1 MRFLSQRD
9 VEQSSKK
16 AKSPL
21 EVSYGNIP
29 RHRTQ
34 LHQRLL
40 DLGLPTQPVIREV
53 LDCAQYFSLKAHEN
67 LLVQGQSA
75 DRFFIIL
82 EGELEVI
89 KVDQDGADTVL
100 GHLKAGDV
108 AGELAYIRAHV
119 GPQRYIATVRAKRDT
134 VVASLSWNRYGTLP
148 TSTETNSM
156 LFRYFARQAAHQL
169 EQTSSRVL
177 EEIKIRSRR
186 LQAYAVLLVANM
198 IAMSSFALFI
208 SLYKSTFDDYG
219 YGFIAM
225 TIYSLSLNFILAAI
239 LFYIMKNLYLPP
251 RIFGLEFTH
260 LPSQFGYGLVMT
272 IPIILVMAGVRY
284 IVHPSEESFSFYF
297 LSHQVQ
303 GPFMG
308 WPEFA
313 FAIFY
318 ALVMCPIQQFI
329 VRCGMQVPVTAALGP
344 HKISSVF
351 WGNFAASVA
360 FSIIHLPYSK
370 LAVLLTFM
378 VSFYW
383 GLMFQ
388 RRRSW
393 IAVSTSHAIAG
404 LAAFYWFALLRIA

>member
-1 MRFLSQRD
+1 MRFLSRRD
-9 VEQSSKK
+9 EVQSP
-16 AKSPL
+16 KSTKSQL

-40 DLGLPTQPVIREV
+40 DLGLPTHPVIREV
-53 LDCAQYFSLKAHEN
+53 LDCAQFYSLKAHED

-89 KVDQDGADTVL
+89 KQDQDGADTVL
-100 GHLKAGDV
+100 SHLKAGDV
-108 AGELAYIRAHV
+108 AGELAFIRAHV
-119 GPQRYIATVRAKRDT
+119 GPQCYIATVRAKRNT
-134 VVASLSWNRYGTLP
+134 IVAALSWNRYGTLP
-148 TSTETNSM
+148 TSTETNSL

-169 EQTSSRVL
+169 EQSSSRVL

-208 SLYKSTFDDYG
+208 SVYKNTFDDYG

-225 TIYSLSLNFILAAI
+225 SVYSLSLNFILAAI

-251 RIFGLEFTH
+251 RVFGLEFSH
-260 LPSQFGYGLVMT
+260 LSSQIIYGILMT
-272 IPIILVMAGVRY
+272 IPIIFVMATVRY
-284 IVHPSEESFSFYF
+284 IVHPMEETFSFYF
-297 LSHQVQ
+297 LTHQVE
-303 GPFMG
+303 GPLTG
-308 WPEFA
+308 WRELA
-313 FAIFY
+313 FALFY

-344 HKISSVF
+344 HRLSSMF

-360 FSIIHLPYSK
+360 FSIIHLPYSQ

-383 GLMFQ
+383 GIMFQ
-388 RRRSW
+388 YRRSW
-393 IAVSTSHAIAG
+393 VAVSTSHALAG
-404 LAAFYWFALLRIA
+404 LAAFYWFALLRLA

>member
-1 MRFLSQRD
+1 MRFLSQR
-9 VEQSSKK
+9 EEEASLSNSK
-16 AKSPL
+16 SRL
-21 EVSYGNIP
+21 TVSYDNIP

-53 LDCAQYFSLKAHEN
+53 LDCAQYYSLKAHE
-67 LLVQGQSA
+67 LLLIEGESA

-82 EGELEVI
+82 EGDLEVV
-89 KVDQDGADTVL
+89 KEDQDGAETVL
-100 GHLKAGDV
+100 SHLRAGDV
-108 AGELAYIRAHV
+108 AGELAYIRAHI
-119 GPQRYIATVRAKRDT
+119 GPQRYVVSVRARRDT

-208 SLYKSTFDDYG
+208 SLYKGFFDQDG
-219 YGFIAM
+219 YGFVAM
-225 TIYSLSLNFILAAI
+225 TAYSLSLNFILAAI

-251 RIFGLEFTH
+251 RLFGLEFTH
-260 LPSQFGYGLVMT
+260 LPSQFAYGIVMSV
-272 IPIILVMAGVRY
+272 PIILVMAGIRY
-284 IVHPSEESFSFYF
+284 VLHPDEAALSFYF

-308 WPEFA
+308 WPELA
-313 FAIFY
+313 FAMFY

-329 VRCGMQVPVTAALGP
+329 VRCGMQVPVTSALGP
-344 HKISSVF
+344 HRLSSAF

-370 LAVLLTFM
+370 MAVLLTFL

-383 GLMFQ
+383 GLLFQ
-388 RRRSW
+388 HRRSW
-393 IAVSTSHAIAG
+393 VAVSTSHAIAG
-404 LAAFYWFALLRIA
+404 LAVFYWFGLLRIS

>member
-1 MRFLSQRD
+1 MRFLYQRD
-9 VEQSSKK
+9 EEQPPKP
-16 AKSPL
+16 AKSQL

-40 DLGLPTQPVIREV
+40 DLGLPTHPVIREV
-53 LDCAQYFSLKAHEN
+53 LDCAQFYSLKAQED
-67 LLVQGQSA
+67 LFVQGQSA

-82 EGELEVI
+82 EGDLEVI
-89 KVDQDGADTVL
+89 KHDQDGADTVL

-108 AGELAYIRAHV
+108 AGELAFIRAHM
-119 GPQRYIATVRAKRDT
+119 GPQCYIATVRAKRDT
-134 VVASLSWNRYGTLP
+134 VVAALSWNRYGTLP
-148 TSTETNSM
+148 TSTETNSL

-169 EQTSSRVL
+169 EQSSSRVL

-208 SLYKSTFDDYG
+208 SLYKNTFDDYG

-225 TIYSLSLNFILAAI
+225 SVYSLSLNFILAAI

-251 RIFGLEFTH
+251 RVFGLEFSH
-260 LPSQFGYGLVMT
+260 LPSQILYGILMT
-272 IPIILVMAGVRY
+272 IPIIFVMATVRY
-284 IVHPSEESFSFYF
+284 LVYPSEGTFTLYF
-297 LSHQVQ
+297 LTHQVQ
-303 GPFMG
+303 GPSMG
-308 WPEFA
+308 WPAFA
-313 FAIFY
+313 FAVFY

-344 HKISSVF
+344 DRLSSMF

-360 FSIIHLPYSK
+360 FSIIHLPYSQ

-383 GLMFQ
+383 GIMFQ
-388 RRRSW
+388 YRRSW
-393 IAVSTSHAIAG
+393 VAVSTSHAISG
-404 LAAFYWFALLRIA
+404 LAAFYWFALLRMV